1 MRRGNQ
7 NVLNIIKC
15 KVYEACSISM
25 LVAVKVEE
33 VTIHYL
39 VTGYGVFEGEKWT
52 LCKLGETNRCSH
64 TAGNAG
70 V

>member
-1 MRRGNQ
+1 
-7 NVLNIIKC
+7 
-15 KVYEACSISM
+15 M

>member
-1 MRRGNQ
+1 
-7 NVLNIIKC
+7 
-15 KVYEACSISM
+15 M
-25 LVAVKVEE
+25 LVAVKVE

-64 TAGNAG
+64 TAGTVMREFRFFQVKFKSTWCLHKPQNISI
-70 V
+70 

>member
-1 MRRGNQ
+1 
-7 NVLNIIKC
+7 
-15 KVYEACSISM
+15 M

-33 VTIHYL
+33 VNIHFL

-70 V
+70 VKFFPSTVQSSNLHGV